1 MKDKLVYIYIKAF
14 SKLNR
19 ATKNGVKAPHK
30 PILLISIIQSIAC
43 REIKENKI
51 EITPLLV
58 ARFKDNWNWLVKED
72 FFKPNF
78 ALPFFHLT
86 SDKFWFLQTY
96 TGKEIL
102 LTSSLSIRSFSQL
115 KEAVAY
121 AIFDE
126 TLYAL
131 LNEPESRDIL
141 YQFLLNSYFNTSKPF
156 NKQMGIFEEVTNQ
169 ILHDSP
175 EKYQDIVENADDEEI
190 FIRSGVFKRVVP
202 QVYNYTCCISGMRII
217 SGYDIQMVDAC
228 HIVPFAVSHNDT
240 ISNGLSLSPN
250 LHRAFDRGLVSI
262 DKEYRVVVS
271 ESFTERITES
281 SIKLYDGKLIMLPK
295 EKDNYPSSENLGW
308 HNKNVFK
315 KN

>member
-14 SKLNR
+14 GKLNR

-30 PILLISIIQSIAC
+30 PILLLSIIQSIAC
-43 REIKENKI
+43 GEIKENKI

-78 ALPFFHLT
+78 ALPFYHLT

-115 KEAVAY
+115 KESVAF
-121 AIFDE
+121 AFLDV
-126 TLYAL
+126 TLYTL
-131 LNEPESRDIL
+131 LSESESRELL
-141 YQFLLNSYFNTSKPF
+141 YQFLLKTYFNTTRSF
-156 NKQMGIFEEVTNQ
+156 TSQVGIFEEVTNQ
-169 ILHDSP
+169 ILHDAP
-175 EKYQDIVENADDEEI
+175 REYQDIVEKADDEEI
-190 FIRSGVFKRVVP
+190 FIRSGVFKRIVP

-228 HIVPFAVSHNDT
+228 HIIPFALSHNDT

-262 DKEYRVVVS
+262 DNEYRVIVS
-271 ESFTERITES
+271 ESFTESTTES
-281 SIKLYDGKLIMLPK
+281 RIKLYEGKLIILPK
-295 EKDNYPSSENLGW
+295 EKDYYPASENLEW
-308 HNKNVFK
+308 HIKNVFK